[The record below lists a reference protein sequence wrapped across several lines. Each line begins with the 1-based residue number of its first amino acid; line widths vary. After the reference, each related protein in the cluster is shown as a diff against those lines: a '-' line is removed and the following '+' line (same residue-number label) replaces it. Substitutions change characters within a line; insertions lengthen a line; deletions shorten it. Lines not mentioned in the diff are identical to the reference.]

1 MFLTYLQNET
11 AVLHDRVYQA
21 HGSSSSPRPKFPFAA
36 VGVKGSRT
44 PEPTAPSQPNQ
55 GAATSTSSIA
65 TSTNMVTS
73 TQQPNTT
80 TANPYHMQG
89 VGGGMTTTSG
99 YPPQPVPQPNFG
111 HGGGYAPPITQPLV
125 SHGTAI
131 MQPSTETYTPSTMPG
146 IMQPGVPRPGGGGVV
161 SGSQQPGRETT
172 YPVDAPVTWND
183 PPIITKKV

>member
-1 MFLTYLQNET
+1 MTFLQNET

-36 VGVKGSRT
+36 VGVKESRA

-55 GAATSTSSIA
+55 GAATTTSSIA
-65 TSTNMVTS
+65 TSTNFVTS

-80 TANPYHMQG
+80 TANPYHMRG
-89 VGGGMTTTSG
+89 VGGGMNTTSG
-99 YPPQPVPQPNFG
+99 YPPQPVPQPGPTNFG
-111 HGGGYAPPITQPLV
+111 HGGGYAPPITQPLG
-125 SHGTAI
+125 SHGAAI

-146 IMQPGVPRPGGGGVV
+146 IMHPSVPQPK
-161 SGSQQPGRETT
+161 SQQPGRETT

-183 PPIITKKV
+183 PPPIVAKKV

>member
-1 MFLTYLQNET
+1 MWFFFAGGNLRSTHLIKSLNFLQNET

-21 HGSSSSPRPKFPFAA
+21 HGSSSFPRPMFPFTA

-44 PEPTAPSQPNQ
+44 PEPTALSQPNQ
-55 GAATSTSSIA
+55 GVVTTTSSIT

-80 TANPYHMQG
+80 TANPYHIQG
-89 VGGGMTTTSG
+89 IGGSMTTTSG

-146 IMQPGVPRPGGGGVV
+146 IICSLACPGLEEGV
-161 SGSQQPGRETT
+161 
-172 YPVDAPVTWND
+172 
-183 PPIITKKV
+183 

>member
-1 MFLTYLQNET
+1 MFLTFLQNET

-55 GAATSTSSIA
+55 GAATTTSSIT

-89 VGGGMTTTSG
+89 VGGGTNTIGG

-131 MQPSTETYTPSTMPG
+131 MQPSTETYTRLLCPVLCSLAYPG
-146 IMQPGVPRPGGGGVV
+146 LGEGVCRHLGVSSQGGRPPTLSMLLWRGM
-161 SGSQQPGRETT
+161 
-172 YPVDAPVTWND
+172 
-183 PPIITKKV
+183 ILLL